1 MKSKRLECFIIKA
14 RIMVDMAAMIIITIF
29 RQVISL
35 GKEEKDVIN
44 SEKVVRKVNGRSLRS
59 KDNVLFK

>member
-1 MKSKRLECFIIKA
+1 
-14 RIMVDMAAMIIITIF
+14 MVDMAAMIIITIF